1 MVVACE
7 EHDRCKAFLVYG
19 HRGEIPPKQMKE
31 HCDAICVFEK
41 KSVISTSY
49 CDIDY
54 KGRVSK
60 YDEVILEFVIQLSKF
75 RYMFCKW
82 YM

>member
-1 MVVACE
+1 
-7 EHDRCKAFLVYG
+7 
-19 HRGEIPPKQMKE
+19 MKE
-31 HCDAICVFEK
+31 HCDAICVLVK
-41 KSVISTSY
+41 KLVISESY

-75 RYMFCKW
+75 R
-82 YM
+82 

>member
-1 MVVACE
+1 M
-7 EHDRCKAFLVYG
+7 KM

-31 HCDAICVFEK
+31 HCDAVCVLVK
-41 KSVISTSY
+41 KSVISASY

-60 YDEVILEFVIQLSKF
+60 YDEVILEFVIQLSKL
-75 RYMFCKW
+75 R
-82 YM
+82 

>member
-1 MVVACE
+1 
-7 EHDRCKAFLVYG
+7 
-19 HRGEIPPKQMKE
+19 MKE
-31 HCDAICVFEK
+31 HCNAMCVLVK
-41 KSVISTSY
+41 KSVISASY

-75 RYMFCKW
+75 R
-82 YM
+82 